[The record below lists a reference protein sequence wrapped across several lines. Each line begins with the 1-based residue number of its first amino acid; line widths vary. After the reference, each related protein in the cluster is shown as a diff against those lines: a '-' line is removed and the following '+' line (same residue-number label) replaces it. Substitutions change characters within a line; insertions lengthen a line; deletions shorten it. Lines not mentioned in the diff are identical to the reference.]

1 MPEVS
6 VLFLCYMID
15 RVLNVSLNDLS
26 LGYQLDH
33 AEQAVNKYESSVITC
48 LCDAIELFNIRK
60 LLENGAKLDRW
71 SDDEYEQLRTRTN
84 GYNGQVARY
93 IHNSETLLKEYDTL
107 EWGYRQSFWE
117 AVDQFKLFDAIN
129 ENFIREVVHG
139 EMNELRHILHCKAIV
154 EHYKVIL
161 RDILLHESKA
171 ALVLID
177 KYIARKENHIERELH
192 LPSNLT
198 MADKRAII
206 CSYLDSE
213 NTNINYVRLLCQNR
227 DNPNGLELDVMT
239 RLKAERLAA
248 KLNDEIMTD
257 PRTVKV
263 PRNMTVIFSN
273 EENILPVK
281 SKIEDGHPVY
291 TYSVK
296 YINECKRTLL
306 LGNCISMFYW
316 LNQHFLVELI
326 SKNCEVGS
334 FESVLHNIGR
344 TAYPDFDCFWRKN
357 NLAQIQLQGYCGAL
371 EKRNTSFEQVLKTFY
386 EDQLPAVY
394 GYPPLPLNFPQKDD
408 SWLNKCR
415 ILFPELDAIVKQYNT
430 YVQYDAIDPDVIR
443 LSKPCNMAEG
453 KSLLTNKY
461 CEVPDGQSEIHR
473 ILWYMFA
480 PGALLEYVEPFKGKH
495 YGCLFELLL
504 HEQVRYDIYDGRK
517 RQNINYLIEHGIVK
531 KADDDI
537 LTIVDDDMGIL
548 LQSLWE
554 YHACSYW
561 HYSECGRKH
570 LDEMVEKGWLI
581 TSDMLLTTE
590 ERRYFSYFMDNS
602 EYTNGFAYRNHYA
615 HGSTPSVDNE
625 RTHFNAYLIFLRM
638 LAILILKIEDD
649 LWCASRALCTSNAL
663 C

>member
-1 MPEVS
+1 
-6 VLFLCYMID
+6 MID

-26 LGYQLDH
+26 LGYQLDR
-33 AEQAVNKYESSVITC
+33 AQQAVNKYESLQINS
-48 LCDAIELFNIRK
+48 LCDALELFNIRK
-60 LLENGAKLDRW
+60 LLDNGARLDRW
-71 SDDEYEQLRTRTN
+71 SDEEYERLRARTKS
-84 GYNGQVARY
+84 YNGQVAQY
-93 IHNSETLLKEYDTL
+93 ILFLDSDALLEEYDTL
-107 EWGYRQSFWE
+107 EWGYRRSFWE

-129 ENFIREVVHG
+129 EDFVREVVHG
-139 EMNELRHILHCKAIV
+139 KINELRHILQCRAIV
-154 EHYKVIL
+154 EHYKVVL
-161 RDILLHESKA
+161 RDILLHDSQA
-171 ALVLID
+171 ALLLID
-177 KYIARKENHIERELH
+177 KYIARKDNPIERELY
-192 LPSNLT
+192 LPANLT
-198 MADKRAII
+198 MSDKQEII
-206 CSYLDSE
+206 SGYLDSE
-213 NTNINYVRLLCQNR
+213 DPNINYVRLLCQNK

-239 RLKAERLAA
+239 RLKAERLAS

-273 EENILPVK
+273 KENILPVK
-281 SKIEDGHPVY
+281 FKIEDGHPVY

-326 SKNCEVGS
+326 SKKCEVDS
-334 FESVLHNIGR
+334 FEEVLHNLGR
-344 TAYPDFDCFWRKN
+344 TAYPDFDYFCRKN
-357 NLAQIQLQGYCGAL
+357 SLAQIQLQGYCGAL

-386 EDQLPAVY
+386 EKQLSAAY
-394 GYPPLPLNFPQKDD
+394 GYPSLPLNFPKEDD

-415 ILFPELDAIVKQYNT
+415 ILFPELDAIVKQYNS
-430 YVQYDAIDPDVIR
+430 YVQYDAIDPDMIR

-461 CEVPDGQSEIHR
+461 CEVPDIQSEIHR
-473 ILWYMFA
+473 VLWYMFA
-480 PGALLEYVEPFKGKH
+480 PGALLDYVEPFKGKH

-504 HEQVRYDIYDGRK
+504 HEQVCYDIYDERK
-517 RQNINYLIEHGIVK
+517 RQNIDYLMDHGIVK
-531 KADDDI
+531 KADDGI
-537 LTIVDDDMGIL
+537 LAIVDNDMSIL

-570 LDEMVEKGWLI
+570 LDNMVEKGWLI

-590 ERRYFSYFMDNS
+590 ERRYFSYYMDNS

-615 HGSTPSVDNE
+615 HGSTPSVNDE
-625 RTHFNAYLIFLRM
+625 RTHLNAYLVFLRM

-649 LWCASRALCTSNAL
+649 LWCASRALSTSNFHFN
-663 C
+663 